1 MTRAARKRTLDAEFW
16 ILIKVLLMRKRIAI
30 PLLFLIGASALAG
43 CNAPVTPDGSPST
56 PLAPAQSTTQP
67 AAAATAAD
75 TSAVVSRPRAP
86 ALTPYAAPAI
96 VIPTPLPAYAP
107 ANPPA
112 NATSLPLPSE
122 ATAVPLLTPSHAA
135 QLSLESLRGKIVYRT
150 DLDVNAVQLY
160 AMDADGSNQRPCD
173 CSDVYQAV
181 LKNETM
187 SPDGKQFLFLKAVGG
202 SQRSTA
208 DTQIWAH
215 NNETNYEALVTGEA
229 PGFPGLDYASVWSPD
244 SRHIAWVSTT
254 DGNDEI
260 YVHDTVANENRR
272 LTENKDAWDKHP
284 SFSPSGSQIVF
295 WSNRDSAVRKQIWVM
310 NLDGSGQRNLSQDS
324 VNDFDPIWVK

>member
-1 MTRAARKRTLDAEFW
+1 MAAA
-16 ILIKVLLMRKRIAI
+16 
-30 PLLFLIGASALAG
+30 ALAG
-43 CNAPVTPDGSPST
+43 CNAPAAPDAASGATLTPDR
-56 PLAPAQSTTQP
+56 STTLP
-67 AAAATAAD
+67 ATGAASSTTSAASVVQAPVAAATH
-75 TSAVVSRPRAP
+75 AP

-107 ANPPA
+107 ANPPT
-112 NATSLPLPSE
+112 NATALPLPSE
-122 ATAVPLLTPSHAA
+122 ATAVPLLRQSHAA
-135 QLSLESLRGKIVYRT
+135 QPSLESLRGKIVYRT
-150 DLDVNAVQLY
+150 DRDVNAVQLY
-160 AMDADGSNQRPCD
+160 VMEADGSDPRLCD
-173 CSDVYQAV
+173 CSAVYQAV
-181 LKNETM
+181 LKKETM

-202 SQRSTA
+202 SLRAPA

-215 NNETNYEALVTGEA
+215 NIETNYEAVVTGEA
-229 PGFPGLDYASVWSPD
+229 PGFPGLDYAPVWSPD

-260 YVHDTVANENRR
+260 YVHDAVANENRR

-284 SFSPSGSQIVF
+284 SFSPSGAQIVF

-310 NLDGSGQRNLSQDS
+310 NLDGSAQRNLSQNS